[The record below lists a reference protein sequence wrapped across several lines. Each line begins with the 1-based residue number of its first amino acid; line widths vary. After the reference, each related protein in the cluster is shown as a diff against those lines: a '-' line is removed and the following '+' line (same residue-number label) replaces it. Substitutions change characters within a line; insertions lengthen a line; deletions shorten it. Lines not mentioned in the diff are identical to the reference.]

1 MSDTNNEKDYNKT
14 TAKKIKDNYQK
25 KKFQSCKLP
34 SAKQEQKYRDIVEYF
49 RQGKSQEQ
57 VKELM
62 GEKYGIKSTTVTSLI
77 NQTLRW
83 IGKTDAQQIEY
94 YKENARCM
102 QQIRLEDVYSRCIQS
117 RNYKEAI
124 NALKELNKL
133 LGLYSDITVNNT
145 QINNNMG
152 DTPTTIQFR
161 FGTGEQMMIQSVPDN
176 NGITVIENNEEMK

>member
-1 MSDTNNEKDYNKT
+1 MSDNKDEKDCNEKDYNKT
-14 TAKKIKDNYQK
+14 TAKKIKDSYQK
-25 KKFQSCKLP
+25 KKFTSCRIP

-62 GEKYGIKSTTVTSLI
+62 GEKYNIKATTVTSLI

-83 IGKTDAQQIEY
+83 IGKSDAEQIQY
-94 YKENARCM
+94 YKDNARCM

-133 LGLYSDITVNNT
+133 LGLYSDVTNNYT

-152 DTPTTIQFR
+152 DTPTVIKFR
-161 FGTGEQMMIQSVPDN
+161 FGTGEQLQIEN
-176 NGITVIENNEEMK
+176 NGISVIENNG

>member
-1 MSDTNNEKDYNKT
+1 MSVSNYEKSKENK
-14 TAKKIKDNYQK
+14 IK
-25 KKFQSCKLP
+25 KKFTTAQLP
-34 SAKQEQKYRDIVEYF
+34 SAKQEEKYRTIVQLF
-49 RQGKSQEQ
+49 RDGKSQEQ
-57 VKELM
+57 VKEIV
-62 GEKYGIKSTTVTSLI
+62 GEKYGIKSSTVNSLI
-77 NQTLRW
+77 KQTLRW
-83 IGKTDAQQIEY
+83 VGKKDAEQIEY

-133 LGLYSDITVNNT
+133 LGLYQDITVNNT